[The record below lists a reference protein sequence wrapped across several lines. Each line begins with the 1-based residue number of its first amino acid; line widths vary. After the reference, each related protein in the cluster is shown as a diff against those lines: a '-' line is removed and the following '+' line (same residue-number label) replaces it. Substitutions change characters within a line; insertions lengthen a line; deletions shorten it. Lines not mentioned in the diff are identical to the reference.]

1 MSVGGRRA
9 AQGGA
14 GAARRR
20 SDSVSAGQGGGGGR
34 RARAG
39 SVKTP
44 GRGPQTGGAVRG
56 VDAAEPCRRAAPGQ
70 IPGVVARGQPSVRR
84 GVVGLV
90 LLARAVAAAAHA
102 RQGGRAP
109 PRAAPAAERWGRGRV
124 VSLSGLL
131 NSDII
136 TLTRRGRLA
145 LLLLVGVRVS
155 VEPENAIARCVLRVL
170 HAYRGVMGDR
180 RAEIVDPEGS
190 EELAIGGFKG
200 NSMWVAVFAR
210 N

>member
-1 MSVGGRRA
+1 MSVGRRRA

-20 SDSVSAGQGGGGGR
+20 SDSVGAGQGGGR
-34 RARAG
+34 RRRTRAG
-39 SVKTP
+39 STQTP

-56 VDAAEPCRRAAPGQ
+56 VDAAEPCRRAAGQ
-70 IPGVVARGQPSVRR
+70 IPGVVARRQPSVRR

-109 PRAAPAAERWGRGRV
+109 PRAAPAAERWWRGRV